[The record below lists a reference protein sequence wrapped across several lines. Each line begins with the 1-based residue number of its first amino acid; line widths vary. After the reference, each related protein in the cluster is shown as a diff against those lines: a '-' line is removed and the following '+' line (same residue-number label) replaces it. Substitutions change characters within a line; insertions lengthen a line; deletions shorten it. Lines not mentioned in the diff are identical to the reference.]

1 MSSLRD
7 DVVDYRTV
15 LRLRTVTG
23 GSLFQAFS
31 DVPPADW
38 LQFVGTDTNVFLP
51 AADFDA
57 IYRVLVQF
65 MAGARTSGVA
75 DDAGKLLS

>member
-1 MSSLRD
+1 MTCSDHSRIRKLIPSEEQGEPASL
-7 DVVDYRTV
+7 YQSHSV
-15 LRLRTVTG
+15 LHHRRRRL
-23 GSLFQAFS
+23 LC
-31 DVPPADW
+31 
-38 LQFVGTDTNVFLP
+38 LDTNVFLP